1 MKNQD
6 LYYFLSNS
14 HRDSSMVAL
23 KIHEMLV

>member
-14 HRDSSMVAL
+14 RWDSSMVAL
-23 KIHEMLV
+23 KTS